1 MELGDP
7 IRVEMEKWGSRPH
20 WAFDALFLGRD
31 GHGDWIGLPVGSALD
46 RPGAHFVTGNLQIG
60 LAPHPD
66 LPEDER
72 WWVATF
78 HGPGGNLGAL
88 VYVDIA
94 SPPVWDGA
102 TLRTVDLDL
111 DVVVGETG
119 RLWVDDE
126 DEFAQHRV
134 ELGYPDDVAEAA
146 MRSCDRVHAAVAA
159 GHAPYDGSHEP
170 WLRRLQ
176 DFLEPP
182 LEPPD
187 RPHS

>member
-46 RPGAHFVTGNLQIG
+46 RPGAHYVTANLQIG

-78 HGPGGNLGAL
+78 HGPSGNLGAL